1 MNETQARAVVAGKK
15 AGEDFSAAAWMVG
28 GVFLGLIMPLISH
41 AMRKPEPPA
50 PLLVSMSGG
59 DRLLFADAY
68 GDAAKS
74 KRNRFSWIGTGIS
87 FLLFFTL
94 TNCGVCLAAMGSA

>member
-1 MNETQARAVVAGKK
+1 MNETHVRAALAGKK
-15 AGEDFSAAAWMVG
+15 AGEEFPAAAWMVG

-41 AMRKPEPPA
+41 AMRKPEAPA
-50 PLLVSMSGG
+50 PLLVSMSGD

-94 TNCGVCLAAMGSA
+94 SNCGACLAAMGTV

>member
-1 MNETQARAVVAGKK
+1 MNETHTRAALAGKK
-15 AGEDFSAAAWMVG
+15 SGEKFPATAWMVG

-41 AMRKPEPPA
+41 AMRKPEAPA
-50 PLLVSMSGG
+50 PLLVSMSGD

-94 TNCGVCLAAMGSA
+94 SNCGACLAAMGTV